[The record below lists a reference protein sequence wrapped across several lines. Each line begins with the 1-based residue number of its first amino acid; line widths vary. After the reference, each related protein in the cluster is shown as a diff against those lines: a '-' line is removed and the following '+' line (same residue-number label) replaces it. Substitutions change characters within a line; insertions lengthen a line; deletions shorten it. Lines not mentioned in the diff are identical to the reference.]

1 MLKIIMTAEYVLR
14 RCARAQAAEQKMPR
28 SSSSDVTPACV
39 VIVVCRPAAAA
50 AAAVVMVFTDV
61 CLKHVSIS

>member
-1 MLKIIMTAEYVLR
+1 MMKIIMTAEYVLR

-28 SSSSDVTPACV
+28 SSSSDVTPVCF
-39 VIVVCRPAAAA
+39 VIVVCRPAAA